1 MTNEEIIR
9 GAYVAGKKRITCPVC
24 EGGESREEDTMSVWL
39 NERGIHGRCYRAT
52 CGAHVRIDAVLVA
65 DDIDRAAIVRQLTF
79 EPRPLRAPYR
89 RVTTKDYWGREWLA
103 RTYAPD
109 FFADAKAA
117 NERGMRVLVENPD
130 TCVWRLRALD
140 GTQTGHITRTKDK
153 KISTYKDL
161 DRPLYYWNTED
172 VSGLSVFL
180 FEDAMSAAL
189 CPKGAIALL
198 GTSISPGVVD
208 ELKSWCPNTV
218 LVCLDPGA
226 EEAAAKVYQKLV
238 AAGVPATFVPMA
250 KDYKDM
256 TLEERKI
263 LEETYA

>member
-9 GAYVAGKKRITCPVC
+9 GAYAAGKRRITCPVC
-24 EGGESREEDTMSVWL
+24 NGGESHEEDTMTL
-39 NERGIHGRCYRAT
+39 FCGNTDTLYAHCHRAT
-52 CGAHVRIDAVLVA
+52 CPSPLIRSDTVQ
-65 DDIDRAAIVRQLTF
+65 AIPAPPFKF

-89 RVTTKDYWGREWLA
+89 LVTANDYWGKQWLD

-109 FFADAKAA
+109 FFPDVTGANKA
-117 NERGMRVLVENPD
+117 GMRVLTEDPD

-140 GTQTGHITRTKDK
+140 GALVGHITRTKDK
-153 KISTYKDL
+153 TIRTYKDL
-161 DRPLYYWNTED
+161 DRATYYWNCVTTTDGLRD
-172 VSGLSVFL
+172 VWV

-189 CPKGAIALL
+189 CPRIAVALL
-198 GTSISPGVVD
+198 GTSLPQGLID
-208 ELKSWCPNTV
+208 DLKKWNLPDTV

-226 EEAAAKVYQKLV
+226 EDAGAKVYNKLV
-238 AAGVPATFVPMA
+238 AAGVPATFVPMS

-256 TLEERKI
+256 TLDERKE